1 MNIDFP
7 QYFDENPNFESL
19 MLGSEKFV
27 EYAHQLDSIK
37 NVQLSINQSFLVY
50 VVHGQAKF
58 VTPDKIAFANEGDAV
73 LVRKG
78 AYIMSESL
86 SETNSQFKAFLFF
99 ISDQMVIDFFAE
111 NQLNF
116 TPYKS
121 IEEQQATL
129 SIKINNQLKTYLG
142 SIRLL
147 LDEAK
152 LQTNQQTFIQL
163 KAKELLY
170 HLVNTETRNNVIEI
184 FSYSYPGDFIRLK
197 KVVETNYIQ
206 QLDIIDLAFLCEMS
220 LASFKN
226 KFKEIYQ
233 TTPAKWIKEKRL
245 IKAQQLL
252 INTSFNL
259 TEIASH
265 VGFSD
270 ADSFI
275 YAYKTKYK
283 TIPTTRKLL

>member
-7 QYFDENPNFESL
+7 QYFNKNPNFESL

-37 NVQLSINQSFLVY
+37 NVQLNINQTFLVY
-50 VVHGQAKF
+50 VLHGQAKF
-58 VTPDKIAFANEGDAV
+58 VTPTKTTFANEGNAV

-86 SETNSQFKAFLFF
+86 SETNNQFKAFLFF
-99 ISDQMVIDFFAE
+99 ISDQMIIDFFAE
-111 NQLNF
+111 NQLEF
-116 TPYKS
+116 TDGTR
-121 IEEQQATL
+121 EEENATVAISLNPSFQA
-129 SIKINNQLKTYLG
+129 YLIG
-142 SIRLL
+142 IRML

-152 LQTNQQTFIQL
+152 KQTNQIGFIQL

-170 HLVNTETRNNVIEI
+170 HLVNTTSKKEVIDV

-197 KVVETNYIQ
+197 KVMETNYIQ
-206 QLDIIDLAFLCEMS
+206 PLDIVDLAFLCEMS
-220 LASFKN
+220 LATFKS
-226 KFKEIYQ
+226 KFKEVYQ

-245 IKAQQLL
+245 IKAKELL
-252 INTSFNL
+252 NNTNFDS
-259 TEIASH
+259 TEIAKY

-270 ADSFI
+270 TANFI
-275 YAYKTKYK
+275 NAYKAKYK
-283 TIPTTRKLL
+283 TNPVANNS

>member
-7 QYFDENPNFESL
+7 QYFDKNPNFESL

-37 NVQLSINQSFLVY
+37 NVQLNINQTFLVY
-50 VVHGQAKF
+50 VLHGQAKF
-58 VTPDKIAFANEGDAV
+58 VTPTKTTFADEGNAV

-86 SETNSQFKAFLFF
+86 SATNNQFKAFLFF

-111 NQLNF
+111 NQLEF
-116 TPYKS
+116 SPYGTKQEENATVS
-121 IEEQQATL
+121 ILLNPSFQA
-129 SIKINNQLKTYLG
+129 YLIG
-142 SIRLL
+142 IRML

-152 LQTNQQTFIQL
+152 RQTNQVGFIQL

-170 HLVNTETRNNVIEI
+170 HLVNTVSKQEVIDI

-197 KVVETNYIQ
+197 KVMETNYIQ
-206 QLDIIDLAFLCEMS
+206 PLDIVDLAFLCEMS
-220 LASFKN
+220 LATFKS
-226 KFKEIYQ
+226 KFKEVYQ

-245 IKAQQLL
+245 VKAQQLL
-252 INTSFNL
+252 ENTNFSVV
-259 TEIASH
+259 EIGKH
-265 VGFSD
+265 VGFPT

-275 YAYKTKYK
+275 QAYKAKYK
-283 TIPTTRKLL
+283 TNPR

>member
-7 QYFDENPNFESL
+7 QYFNENPNFESL

-27 EYAHQLDSIK
+27 EYAHQLDTIK
-37 NVQLSINQSFLVY
+37 NVQLNINQTFLVY
-50 VVHGQAKF
+50 VLHGQAQF
-58 VTPDKIAFANEGDAV
+58 VTPTKTTFANEGNAV

-86 SETNSQFKAFLFF
+86 SETNNQFKAFLFF

-111 NQLNF
+111 NQLEF
-116 TPYKS
+116 MPYTS
-121 IEEQQATL
+121 NQEENATVTLLLNPSFQA
-129 SIKINNQLKTYLG
+129 YLIG
-142 SIRLL
+142 IRLL

-152 LQTNQQTFIQL
+152 KQTNQEGFIQL

-170 HLVNTETRNNVIEI
+170 HLVHTASRKEVIDV

-197 KVVETNYIQ
+197 KVMETNYIEP
-206 QLDIIDLAFLCEMS
+206 LDIVDLAFLCEMS
-220 LASFKN
+220 LATFKT

-245 IKAQQLL
+245 IKARQLL
-252 INTSFNL
+252 ESTNFSVD
-259 TEIASH
+259 EISKY
-265 VGFSD
+265 VGFSTV
-270 ADSFI
+270 DSFI
-275 YAYKTKYK
+275 QAYKVKYK
-283 TIPTTRKLL
+283 TILSNS

>member
-7 QYFDENPNFESL
+7 QYFNKNPNFESL
-19 MLGSEKFV
+19 MLGTEKFV
-27 EYAHQLDSIK
+27 EYTHQLDSIK
-37 NVQLSINQSFLVY
+37 NVQLSINQTFLVY
-50 VVHGQAKF
+50 VVHGQAQF
-58 VTPDKIAFANEGDAV
+58 VTPNKTTFANEGDAV

-86 SETNSQFKAFLFF
+86 SQTNHQFKAFLFF

-116 TPYKS
+116 SPYKS
-121 IEEQQATL
+121 AEENNATI
-129 SIKINNQLKTYLG
+129 SIKVNDQMRAYLG

-152 LQTNQQTFIQL
+152 QQNNQQTFIQL

-170 HLVNTETRNNVIEI
+170 HLVNSASKKEVIDV
-184 FSYSYPGDFIRLK
+184 FSYSYPGDYIRLK
-197 KVVETNYIQ
+197 QVMETNYIQ
-206 QLDIIDLAFLCEMS
+206 PLDLVDLAFLCEMS
-220 LASFKN
+220 MATFKT

-245 IKAQQLL
+245 AKAQQLL
-252 INTSFNL
+252 AHTNFSIA
-259 TEIASH
+259 EIGKH
-265 VGFSD
+265 VGF
-270 ADSFI
+270 AEVAIFLQ
-275 YAYKTKYK
+275 AYKAKFK
-283 TIPTTRKLL
+283 TVPNRDL

>member
-7 QYFDENPNFESL
+7 QYFDKNPNFESL

-37 NVQLSINQSFLVY
+37 NVQLSINQTFLVY

-58 VTPDKIAFANEGDAV
+58 VTPDKITLANEGDAV

-86 SETNSQFKAFLFF
+86 SEINSQFKAFLFF
-99 ISDQMVIDFFAE
+99 ISDQMIIDFFAE
-111 NQLNF
+111 NHLNF

-129 SIKINNQLKTYLG
+129 PIEINNQMKAYLS

-147 LDEAK
+147 LDEVK
-152 LQTNQQTFIQL
+152 QQTNQQTFIQL

-170 HLVNTETRNNVIEI
+170 HLVNTETRKDVIGV

-197 KVVETNYIQ
+197 KVMETNYVQ
-206 QLDIIDLAFLCEMS
+206 ALDIVDYAFLCEMS
-220 LASFKN
+220 LATFKT
-226 KFKEIYQ
+226 KFREIYQ
-233 TTPAKWIKEKRL
+233 TSPAKWLKEKRL

-252 INTSFNL
+252 TNTSFNI
-259 TEIASH
+259 TEIALH

-275 YAYKTKYK
+275 YAYKAKYK
-283 TIPTTRKLL
+283 TIPTASKLL